1 MCSGSLTALLMAM
14 GIAAPSYAAT
24 ADATADATS
33 DSTSAGTA
41 TNVGEVI
48 VTGTRQTG
56 VTVAN
61 SAAPIQ
67 LVGAAAL
74 KRVGQPDLIQS
85 LAQNLPSFNAEA
97 VGGDTANLTL
107 TAALRGLNPNDTLV
121 LVDGKRR
128 HPTSNL
134 HVDGSPYQ
142 GAATADLSFIPVSA
156 IDHVEVLQDGA
167 AAQYGSD
174 AIAGV
179 VNIILKTNSSGTTV
193 TGTGGEYY
201 QGDGATGA
209 LSFNSGFNLGDKGF
223 LNVTG
228 EWRYHGFSQQAGI
241 DRRVENPDGT
251 LLAGDNAVDAAGV
264 PHGSNFP
271 FVNKINGDAQY
282 SLFNSFFN
290 GAYDINEN
298 VQVYSFGS
306 YGHRTAQSFENY
318 RVPSKVIGCSTPGDA
333 PTGIACP
340 AGETL
345 LVPFPDGFDPEE
357 ALAEDDYAF
366 TAGLKGKI
374 HDWNWDLS
382 TTYGR
387 DLDKISTIHS
397 ANRALFIDTHFTPT
411 DFFDGTFIADQWT
424 TNLDISR
431 DVDLGWASPL
441 NVAFGA
447 EARREKYTI
456 GDGDAAATYKEGG
469 QSFPGFQLTDA
480 GSHSRT
486 GYAGYVDFA
495 ADPIAN
501 LHLDLAGRYETFSD
515 FGDTAVGKLTAR
527 YDFTPTFALRG
538 TVSTGFRAPTLDEE
552 YYSATNVAPTFAVIQ
567 LPANSVAAQ
576 DAGFQHLKPEKSTN
590 FSIGFVAHPLDNL
603 TITADGYLIYIDQ
616 RIVATG
622 TLLGLVGT
630 TVVSAGVLNAIAA
643 HGNVIDP
650 TVSYVGVSVFTNA
663 ANTRTQGAE
672 VVADYASDFG
682 EHGHVD
688 WSVGFNYNETAV
700 TKQSPLP
707 AVVANP
713 AFGQTTILG
722 PTALGELT
730 TAVPKEKVIL
740 GAFWSM
746 DKWSANV
753 RESIYG
759 PSSLI
764 VSTNG
769 TGAGANAV
777 QEKINVTGIT
787 DLDVGY
793 QLTKMLK
800 IDMGANN
807 LFDQRPP
814 KVPPTPGGVRP
825 ADGANVYGAPVAF
838 SPWGINGGYWY
849 GRVTLDF

>member
-1 MCSGSLTALLMAM
+1 MYGGSVTALLMAM
-14 GIAAPSYAAT
+14 GIAAPTYAAT
-24 ADATADATS
+24 ADATADAT
-33 DSTSAGTA
+33 AIGAA
-41 TNVGEVI
+41 TTVGEVI

-56 VTVAN
+56 VTAAD

-67 LVGAAAL
+67 VVGAGAL

-97 VGGDTANLTL
+97 EGGDTANLTL
-107 TAALRGLNPNDTLV
+107 TAALRGLNPNDTLI

-142 GAATADLSFIPVSA
+142 GAATADLSFIPVAA

-179 VNIILKTNSSGTTV
+179 VNIILKSNSSGTTV
-193 TGTGGEYY
+193 TGTGGQYY
-201 QGDGATGA
+201 EGDGATGA

-223 LNVTG
+223 LNFTG
-228 EWRYHGFSQQAGI
+228 EWRYHGFSQQGGI
-241 DRRVENPDGT
+241 DRRLQNPDGS
-251 LLAGDNAVDAAGV
+251 LLASDNPVDGAGV
-264 PHGSNFP
+264 PHASDFP
-271 FVNKINGDAQY
+271 YINKINGDAQF
-282 SLFNSFFN
+282 SIFNTFYN
-290 GAYDINEN
+290 GAYDLNEN

-318 RVPSKVIGCSTPGDA
+318 RVPSKVIGCSTLGDS
-333 PTGIACP
+333 PNGVTCP

-357 ALAEDDYAF
+357 ALAEEDYAF
-366 TAGLKGKI
+366 TAGLKGKV

-382 TTYGR
+382 TTFGR
-387 DLDKISTIHS
+387 DLDKISTIDS

-424 TNLDISR
+424 TNLDINR
-431 DVDLGWASPL
+431 DFDLGWASPL

-469 QSFPGFQLTDA
+469 QSFPGFQPTDA

-486 GYAGYVDFA
+486 GYAGYIDLA
-495 ADPIAN
+495 ADPIQN

-515 FGDTAVGKLTAR
+515 FGDTEVGKLTAR
-527 YDFTPTFALRG
+527 YDFTPAFALRG
-538 TVSTGFRAPTLDEE
+538 TISTGFRAPTLDEE
-552 YYSATNVAPTFAVIQ
+552 FYSATNVAPTFAVIQ
-567 LPANSVAAQ
+567 LPADSPAAL
-576 DAGFQHLKPEKSTN
+576 DAGFQRLKPEKSTN
-590 FSIGFVAHPLDNL
+590 FSLGFVSHPLDNL
-603 TITADGYLIYIDQ
+603 TVTADGYLIYIDD
-616 RIVATG
+616 RILATG

-630 TVVSAGVLNAIAA
+630 TVVSPGVLAAIAA
-643 HGNVIDP
+643 HGNIIDP

-682 EHGHVD
+682 DMGHVD
-688 WSVGFNYNETAV
+688 WSVGFNYNETSV
-700 TKQSPLP
+700 TKQAPLP
-707 AVVANP
+707 AAVTNP
-713 AFGQTTILG
+713 AFGQTTLLSR
-722 PTALGELT
+722 TALGELT
-730 TAVPKEKVIL
+730 TALPKEKVIF
-740 GAFWSM
+740 GAFWTMNKLSV
-746 DKWSANV
+746 NL
-753 RESIYG
+753 RETVYG
-759 PSSLI
+759 PSSLW
-764 VSTNG
+764 VSTDG
-769 TGAGANAV
+769 SGSGASAV
-777 QEKINVTGIT
+777 DEKIDVTGIT

-800 IDMGANN
+800 LDVGANN

-814 KVPPTPGGVRP
+814 GTPPTPGGTRP
-825 ADGANVYGAPVAF
+825 ADGANVYGAPLGF

-849 GRVTLDF
+849 GRVTVSF